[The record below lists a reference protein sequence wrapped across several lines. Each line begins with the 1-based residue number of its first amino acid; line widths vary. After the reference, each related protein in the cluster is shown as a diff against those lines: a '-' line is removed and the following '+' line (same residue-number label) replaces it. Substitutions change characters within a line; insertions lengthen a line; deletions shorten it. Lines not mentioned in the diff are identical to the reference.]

1 MKLTLSLF
9 CLGLG
14 LAAAHP
20 SLARAPQAV
29 PLSRPFKVRVLAQG
43 GGFSV
48 DLPVVARTRG
58 FSTTFFTSLDITN
71 NTARPTDVDFSYT
84 PADGSAT
91 RSGSFGT
98 LLGFD
103 NIHTEDVLLS
113 LASAGIM
120 PPGQADNT
128 FGTMLLTFD
137 NPAFHTGNEATAV
150 ARVWSFASGSAGPTN
165 GTSYRAQPLN
175 TGGAHALAGLVR
187 NGGGLL
193 TNVGIENVG
202 IDDAGDPVEAPLTVR
217 LTFIDPSTGAPVGTQ
232 PTFVLS
238 PGQMTQISDIF
249 DVDGTN
255 SYQLPAGAPSLIVF
269 AEALAGTSQIAGY
282 VVWKDTETNDG
293 AFVLMQESVTPF

>member
-1 MKLTLSLF
+1 MKLTLSLL

-14 LAAAHP
+14 LAAAGP

-29 PLSRPFKVRVLAQG
+29 PLSRPFKIRVLAQG

-48 DLPVVARTRG
+48 DLPVVARARG

-71 NTARPTDVDFSYT
+71 NTAQPTDVDFFYT

-113 LASAGIM
+113 LASAGII
-120 PPGQADNT
+120 PPGQAENT

-165 GTSYRAQPLN
+165 GTAFRAQPLH
-175 TGGAHALAGLVR
+175 TGGAHVLAGLLR
-187 NGGGLL
+187 NDAGLL

-217 LTFIDPSTGAPVGTQ
+217 LTFIDPSTGTPVGTQ
-232 PTFVLS
+232 PTFVLA
-238 PGQMTQISDIF
+238 PGQMTQISDIL
-249 DVDGTN
+249 DVGGAN
-255 SYQLPAGAPSLIVF
+255 AYQLPAGAPSLIVF
-269 AEALAGTSQIAGY
+269 VEAVASTAQISGY
-282 VVWKDTETNDG
+282 VVWKDTKTNDG
-293 AFVLMQESVTPF
+293 AFVLMQESATPF